1 MEREEDTARALERE
15 QDTEASGRERADD
28 RETPPTTTRG
38 RRILIRVLLVL
49 ATILVAAGS
58 LAVWANRQV
67 LNANNWAD
75 TSSQL
80 LQNDAIR
87 TQVAN
92 FMVDQVYANV
102 NVAGELKAAL
112 PPRLQPLA
120 GPAAGGLRTVAEKAA
135 FEFLGRPRVQEAW
148 QKTMH
153 LTAQQ
158 FINIVENKSKA
169 ITLSGN
175 AVYVDLRPLMGQL
188 TTQLGLPAS
197 VAQALPSGAGRLKVM
212 SSNQISTVQNSVKLV
227 KGLTIILPAVA
238 LLLFALCVYL
248 YTGRRRH
255 ALFVVG
261 IDLVIAGLIV
271 LIARNVAGNQ
281 IVNALASTEAARP
294 AAEATWSI
302 GTRLLSDIGQSVII
316 VGLVVMAAATLAGTR
331 RPAVAFRRFAAP
343 WFRER
348 PLATYGVVI
357 AVLLLIVLWGPIP
370 ATRKPIP
377 VLIMFV
383 LVWIGVEALRR
394 QTAEEFPDAQFGDS
408 MSGMRDRVSNW
419 RDRRHRGDT
428 PPPAAPMAG
437 GAGPP
442 VLWSQDERLS
452 RLERLTALRD
462 AGALTESEFASEKAI
477 LMSM

>member
-1 MEREEDTARALERE
+1 MDHEEE
-15 QDTEASGRERADD
+15 TEASGREPSEAAVQQR
-28 RETPPTTTRG
+28 TTTRG
-38 RRILIRVLLVL
+38 RRILIRLLLVV
-49 ATILVAAGS
+49 ATVLVAFGS
-58 LAVWANRQV
+58 LAVWANRQL

-75 TSSQL
+75 TSSAL

-87 TQVAN
+87 TQVAD

-102 NVAGELKAAL
+102 NVAGQIKAAL

-120 GPAAGGLRTVAEKAA
+120 GPAAGGLRTVAQKAA

-148 QKTMH
+148 QTAQRV
-153 LTAQQ
+153 TAQQ

-175 AVYVDLRPLMGQL
+175 AVYIDLRPLMGQL
-188 TTQLGLPAS
+188 TTTLGLPAS
-197 VAQALPSGAGRLKVM
+197 VAQALPPGAGRLKVM
-212 SSNQISTVQNSVKLV
+212 SSNQISTVQNAVKLV

-271 LIARNVAGNQ
+271 LIARNVAGDQ

-294 AAEATWSI
+294 AADATWSI
-302 GTRLLSDIGQSVII
+302 GTRLLSDIGQSIII
-316 VGLVVMAAATLAGTR
+316 VGLAVMVAASLAGER
-331 RPAVAFRRFAAP
+331 RPAVAFRRWAAP

-357 AVLLLIVLWGPIP
+357 AILLLIVLWGPIP

-377 VLIMFV
+377 VLILFV

-394 QTAEEFPDAQFGDS
+394 QTAVEFPDAQFGDS
-408 MSGMRDRVSNW
+408 MSGMRGRVEHW
-419 RDRRHRGDT
+419 RSGRQHRQA
-428 PPPAAPMAG
+428 PPPAPPPMAG
-437 GAGPP
+437 GAGPSI
-442 VLWSQDERLS
+442 LWSQDERLS
-452 RLERLTALRD
+452 RLERLIALRD
-462 AGALTESEFASEKAI
+462 AGALTDAEFASEKAI
-477 LMSM
+477 LMSIRAS

>member
-1 MEREEDTARALERE
+1 VEREAE
-15 QDTEASGRERADD
+15 TEASGREPSDS
-28 RETPPTTTRG
+28 EEPPGTTRG
-38 RRILIRVLLVL
+38 RRILIRVLLVV
-49 ATILVAAGS
+49 ATLLVAFGA

-87 TQVAN
+87 TQVAD

-102 NVAGELKAAL
+102 DVAGELKAAL

-120 GPAAGGLRTVAEKAA
+120 GPAAGGLRTVAQKAA

-148 QKTMH
+148 QNAQR

-158 FINIVENKSKA
+158 FINVVENKSKA

-175 AVYVDLRPLMGQL
+175 AVYIDLRPLMGQL

-197 VAQALPSGAGRLKVM
+197 VAQALPAGAGRLKIM

-238 LLLFALCVYL
+238 LILFALCVYL

-271 LIARNVAGNQ
+271 LVARNVAGNQ

-294 AAEATWSI
+294 AAQATWSI
-302 GTRLLSDIGQSVII
+302 GTRLLSDIGQSILI
-316 VGLVVMAAATLAGTR
+316 VGLVVMLAATLAGNR

-348 PLATYGVVI
+348 PLATYGIVI
-357 AVLLLIVLWGPIP
+357 AILLLIVLWGPIP

-377 VLIMFV
+377 VVIMFV
-383 LVWIGVEALRR
+383 LVWLGVEALRR

-408 MSGMRDRVSNW
+408 MSGMRERAA
-419 RDRRHRGDT
+419 RLRAGRQGRGA
-428 PPPAAPMAG
+428 PPPAAPPMAG
-437 GAGPP
+437 GAGPTI
-442 VLWSQDERLS
+442 LWSQEERLS
-452 RLERLTALRD
+452 ALERLLALRD
-462 AGALTESEFASEKAI
+462 AGALTEAEFASEKAI
-477 LMSM
+477 LMSRSEAPHS

>member
-1 MEREEDTARALERE
+1 LEHEE
-15 QDTEASGRERADD
+15 DTEASGREQANAD
-28 RETPPTTTRG
+28 REPRLTTRG
-38 RRILIRVLLVL
+38 RRILIRVLLVV
-49 ATILVAAGS
+49 ATILVAFGA

-80 LQNDAIR
+80 LANDAIR
-87 TQVAN
+87 TQVAD

-120 GPAAGGLRTVAEKAA
+120 GPAAGGLRTVAQKAA
-135 FEFLGRPRVQEAW
+135 FEFLGRPRVQQAW
-148 QKTMH
+148 QNAQR

-158 FINIVENKSKA
+158 FINIVEGKSKT
-169 ITLSGN
+169 ITTSGN
-175 AVYVDLRPLMGQL
+175 AVYIDLRPLMAQL

-197 VAQALPSGAGRLKVM
+197 VAQALPAGAGRLKIM
-212 SSNQISTVQNSVKLV
+212 SSNQISTVQSAVDLV

-238 LLLFALCVYL
+238 LILFALAAYL

-255 ALFVVG
+255 AVFVVG

-302 GTRLLSDIGQSVII
+302 GTRLLSDIGQSIII
-316 VGLVVMAAATLAGTR
+316 VGLVVMAAASLAGPR
-331 RPAVAFRRFAAP
+331 RHAVAFRRFAAP

-348 PLATYGVVI
+348 PLATYGIVI
-357 AVLLLIVLWGPIP
+357 AILLLIVLWGPIP

-394 QTAEEFPDAQFGDS
+394 QTAEEFPDAQFGDT
-408 MSGMRDRVSNW
+408 MSGLRERAANM
-419 RDRRHRGDT
+419 RHRRQHRDA

-442 VLWSQDERLS
+442 IVWSQDELLS
-452 RLERLTALRD
+452 QLERLVALRD
-462 AGALTESEFASEKAI
+462 AGALTEAEFASEKAT
-477 LMSM
+477 LMSMRVS

>member
-1 MEREEDTARALERE
+1 MEREE
-15 QDTEASGRERADD
+15 QTEASGANKADAGGSPL
-28 RETPPTTTRG
+28 ETTRG
-38 RRILIRVLLVL
+38 RRILIRVLLVV
-49 ATILVAAGS
+49 ATLLVALGA

-67 LNANNWAD
+67 LNADNWAD
-75 TSSQL
+75 TSSAL

-87 TQVAN
+87 TQVAD

-102 NVAGELKAAL
+102 NIAGELQAAL

-120 GPAAGGLRTVAEKAA
+120 GPAAGGLRTVAQKAA

-148 QKTMH
+148 QATMR

-158 FINIVENKSKA
+158 FINVVENKSKA
-169 ITLSGN
+169 VTLSGN
-175 AVYVDLRPLMGQL
+175 AVFVDLRPLMGQL

-197 VAQALPSGAGRLKVM
+197 VAQSLPAGAGRLKVM
-212 SSNQISTVQNSVKLV
+212 SSSQISTVQNSVKLV

-248 YTGRRRH
+248 YTSRRRH
-255 ALFVVG
+255 ALLVVG

-294 AAEATWSI
+294 ASEATWSI
-302 GTRLLSDIGQSVII
+302 GTRLLSDIGQSIII
-316 VGLVVMAAATLAGTR
+316 VGLAVMLAASLAGNR
-331 RPAVAFRRFAAP
+331 RPAVAFRRAAAP

-348 PLATYGVVI
+348 PFGTYGIVI
-357 AVLLLIVLWGPIP
+357 AILLLIVLWGPIP

-377 VLIMFV
+377 VLI
-383 LVWIGVEALRR
+383 LVALAWIGVEALRR
-394 QTAEEFPDAQFGDS
+394 QAAEEFPNAQFGDA
-408 MSGMRDRVSNW
+408 MSGMRDRVTNL
-419 RDRRHRGDT
+419 RAGRRSHGA

-442 VLWSQDERLS
+442 ILWSQDEWLS
-452 RLERLTALRD
+452 LLERLVTLRD
-462 AGALTESEFASEKAI
+462 AGALTQAEFASEKAI
-477 LMSM
+477 LMSMRAS

>member
-1 MEREEDTARALERE
+1 MEPAEE
-15 QDTEASGRERADD
+15 TEASGGEPSEAAAEPRA
-28 RETPPTTTRG
+28 TTRG
-38 RRILIRVLLVL
+38 RRVLIRVLLVV
-49 ATILVAAGS
+49 ATVLVALGS

-75 TSSQL
+75 TSSAL
-80 LQNDAIR
+80 LQNDSIR
-87 TQVAN
+87 TQVAD

-120 GPAAGGLRTVAEKAA
+120 GPAAGGLRTLAQKAA

-148 QKTMH
+148 QAAQRV
-153 LTAQQ
+153 TAQQ
-158 FINIVENKSKA
+158 FINIVENKSKL

-175 AVYVDLRPLMGQL
+175 AVFIDLRPLMGQL

-197 VAQALPSGAGRLKVM
+197 VAQALPPDAGRLKVM
-212 SSNQISTVQNSVKLV
+212 SSNQISSVQNAVKLV

-248 YTGRRRH
+248 YTSRRRH

-281 IVNALASTEAARP
+281 IVTALASTDAARP
-294 AAEATWSI
+294 SAEAAWTI
-302 GTRLLSDIGQSVII
+302 GTRLLSEIGQSIII
-316 VGLVVMAAATLAGTR
+316 VGLAVMLAASLAGER
-331 RPAVAFRRFAAP
+331 RPAVAFRRAAAP

-348 PLATYGVVI
+348 PLATYGIVI
-357 AVLLLIVLWGPIP
+357 AILLLIVLWGPIP

-377 VLIMFV
+377 VLILFV
-383 LVWIGVEALRR
+383 LVWLGVEALRR
-394 QTAEEFPDAQFGDS
+394 QTAEEFPDAQFGDA
-408 MSGMRDRVSNW
+408 MSGTRARVEHW
-419 RDRRHRGDT
+419 RNRRHHRGA

-442 VLWSQDERLS
+442 ILWSQDERLS
-452 RLERLTALRD
+452 RLERLAALRD
-462 AGALTESEFASEKAI
+462 AGALTEAEFASEKAI
-477 LMSM
+477 LMSMRDSRPA

>member
-1 MEREEDTARALERE
+1 MEREEE
-15 QDTEASGRERADD
+15 TEASGHGQADGGGSER
-28 RETPPTTTRG
+28 TTTRG
-38 RRILIRVLLVL
+38 RRILIRVLLVV
-49 ATILVAAGS
+49 ATVLVVFGA

-75 TSSQL
+75 TNTAL

-87 TQVAN
+87 TQVAD

-102 NVAGELKAAL
+102 NIAGELQAAL

-120 GPAAGGLRTVAEKAA
+120 GPVAGGLRTLAQKAA
-135 FEFLGRPRVQEAW
+135 FELLGRPRVQAAW
-148 QKTMH
+148 QTAQRV
-153 LTAQQ
+153 TAQQ
-158 FINIVENKSKA
+158 FINVVEGKSKA

-197 VAQALPSGAGRLKVM
+197 VAQALPPGAGRLKIM
-212 SSNQISTVQNSVKLV
+212 SSNQISTVQDAVDLV

-271 LIARNVAGNQ
+271 LIARNVAGDQ

-302 GTRLLSDIGQSVII
+302 GTRLLSDIGQSIII
-316 VGLVVMAAATLAGTR
+316 VGLAVMAAASLAGDQ
-331 RPAVAFRRFAAP
+331 RPAVAFRRAAAP

-348 PLATYGVVI
+348 PLATYGIVI
-357 AVLLLIVLWGPIP
+357 AILLLIVLWGPIP

-377 VLIMFV
+377 VLILFV

-394 QTAEEFPDAQFGDS
+394 QTAVEFPDAQFGDS
-408 MSGMRDRVSNW
+408 MSGMRERIGNW
-419 RDRRHRGDT
+419 RASRQRRGAP

-437 GAGPP
+437 GAGPSI
-442 VLWSQDERLS
+442 LWSQDERLS
-452 RLERLTALRD
+452 RLERLIALRD
-462 AGALTESEFASEKAI
+462 AGALTEAEFASEKAI
-477 LMSM
+477 LMSMKAP

>member
-1 MEREEDTARALERE
+1 MEREEE
-15 QDTEASGRERADD
+15 TEASGRERADAE
-28 RETPPTTTRG
+28 RSPRTTTRG
-38 RRILIRVLLVL
+38 RRILIRVLLVV
-49 ATILVAAGS
+49 ATLLVAFGA

-87 TQVAN
+87 TQVAD

-102 NVAGELKAAL
+102 NVAGQLKAAL

-120 GPAAGGLRTVAEKAA
+120 GPAAGGLRTVAQKAA

-148 QKTMH
+148 QRTMR

-158 FINIVENKSKA
+158 FINIVENKSNA
-169 ITLSGN
+169 VTLSGN

-271 LIARNVAGNQ
+271 LIARNVAGDQ

-302 GTRLLSDIGQSVII
+302 GTRLLSDIGQSVLI
-316 VGLVVMAAATLAGTR
+316 VGLVVMLATTLAGNR
-331 RPAVAFRRFAAP
+331 RPALAFRRFAAP

-357 AVLLLIVLWGPIP
+357 AILLLIVLWGPIP

-377 VLIMFV
+377 VVILFV
-383 LVWIGVEALRR
+383 LVWLGVEALRR
-394 QTAEEFPDAQFGDS
+394 QTAEEFPDAQFGDA
-408 MSGMRDRVSNW
+408 MSGMRERAA
-419 RDRRHRGDT
+419 RLRAGRHGRGA
-428 PPPAAPMAG
+428 PPPMAG
-437 GAGPP
+437 GAGPSI
-442 VLWSQDERLS
+442 LWSQDERLS
-452 RLERLTALRD
+452 RLERLAALRD
-462 AGALTESEFASEKAI
+462 ADALTEAEFASEKAI
-477 LMSM
+477 LMSMTER

>member
-1 MEREEDTARALERE
+1 
-15 QDTEASGRERADD
+15 
-28 RETPPTTTRG
+28 
-38 RRILIRVLLVL
+38 
-49 ATILVAAGS
+49 
-58 LAVWANRQV
+58 
-67 LNANNWAD
+67 
-75 TSSQL
+75 
-80 LQNDAIR
+80 
-87 TQVAN
+87 
-92 FMVDQVYANV
+92 
-102 NVAGELKAAL
+102 
-112 PPRLQPLA
+112 
-120 GPAAGGLRTVAEKAA
+120 
-135 FEFLGRPRVQEAW
+135 
-148 QKTMH
+148 MH

-197 VAQALPSGAGRLKVM
+197 VAQALPSGAGRLKIM

-238 LLLFALCVYL
+238 ILLFALCVYL

-302 GTRLLSDIGQSVII
+302 GTRLLSDIGQSIII
-316 VGLVVMAAATLAGTR
+316 VGLVVMAAATLAGNR
-331 RPAVAFRRFAAP
+331 RPAVAFRHFAAP

-357 AVLLLIVLWGPIP
+357 AILLLIVLWGPIP

-408 MSGMRDRVSNW
+408 TSGMRDRVSNW
-419 RDRRHRGDT
+419 RNRRHSGT

-442 VLWSQDERLS
+442 ILWSQDERLS
-452 RLERLTALRD
+452 RLERLMALRD
-462 AGALTESEFASEKAI
+462 AGALTEAEFASEKAI
-477 LMSM
+477 LMSIRAS

>member
-1 MEREEDTARALERE
+1 LEHEEATQASSREPSDPS
-15 QDTEASGRERADD
+15 DS
-28 RETPPTTTRG
+28 PPTTTRG
-38 RRILIRVLLVL
+38 RRIWIRILLTL
-49 ATILVAAGS
+49 ATILVALGA

-75 TSSQL
+75 TSTAL

-87 TQVAN
+87 TQVAD

-102 NVAGELKAAL
+102 NIAGELQSAL

-120 GPAAGGLRTVAEKAA
+120 GPAAGGLRTVAQKAA

-148 QKTMH
+148 QRTMR

-158 FINIVENKSKA
+158 FINIVENKSNA

-197 VAQALPSGAGRLKVM
+197 VAQALPAGAGRLKVM

-248 YTGRRRH
+248 YRGRRRH
-255 ALFVVG
+255 AVFVVG

-271 LIARNVAGNQ
+271 LIARNVAGDQ
-281 IVNALASTEAARP
+281 IVNALASTDAARP
-294 AAEATWSI
+294 AADATWTI
-302 GTRLLSDIGQSVII
+302 GTRLLSDIGQSIII
-316 VGLVVMAAATLAGTR
+316 VGLAVMVAASLAGHR
-331 RPAVAFRRFAAP
+331 RPAVAFRRAAAP

-348 PLATYGVVI
+348 PLATYGIVAAI
-357 AVLLLIVLWGPIP
+357 LLLIVLWGPIP

-377 VLIMFV
+377 VLILFV
-383 LVWIGVEALRR
+383 LVWVGVEALRR
-394 QTAEEFPDAQFGDS
+394 QTAEEFPDAQFGDE
-408 MSGMRDRVSNW
+408 MSGVRERAAHL
-419 RDRRHRGDT
+419 RDRRRGRGA

-442 VLWSQDERLS
+442 ILWSQDERLS

-462 AGALTESEFASEKAI
+462 AGALTEAEFASEKAI
-477 LMSM
+477 LMSIRER

>member
-1 MEREEDTARALERE
+1 VEHEEETKAGGPE
-15 QDTEASGRERADD
+15 QADAGGSSH
-28 RETPPTTTRG
+28 TTTRG
-38 RRILIRVLLVL
+38 RRILIRVLLVV
-49 ATILVAAGS
+49 ATVLVAFGA

-75 TSSQL
+75 TSSAL

-87 TQVAN
+87 TQVAD

-102 NVAGELKAAL
+102 DVAGQLKSAL

-120 GPAAGGLRTVAEKAA
+120 GPAAGGLRTVAQKAA

-148 QKTMH
+148 QTTQRV
-153 LTAQQ
+153 TAQQ
-158 FINIVENKSKA
+158 FINIVEGKSKA

-175 AVYVDLRPLMGQL
+175 AVYIDLRPLMGQL
-188 TTQLGLPAS
+188 TTTLGLPAS
-197 VAQALPSGAGRLKVM
+197 VAQALPAGAGRLKIM
-212 SSNQISTVQNSVKLV
+212 SSNQISTVQNAVKLV

-271 LIARNVAGNQ
+271 LIARNVAGDQ
-281 IVNALASTEAARP
+281 IVTALASTEAARP
-294 AAEATWSI
+294 AADAAWTI
-302 GTRLLSDIGQSVII
+302 GTRLLSDIGQSIII
-316 VGLVVMAAATLAGTR
+316 VGLAVMVAASLAGNR
-331 RPAVAFRRFAAP
+331 RPAVAFRHAAAP

-357 AVLLLIVLWGPIP
+357 AILLLIVLWGPIP

-377 VLIMFV
+377 VLILFV
-383 LVWIGVEALRR
+383 LVWLGVEALRR
-394 QTAEEFPDAQFGDS
+394 QTAVEFPDAQFGDS
-408 MSGMRDRVSNW
+408 MSGMRERYEHW
-419 RDRRHRGDT
+419 RERRHHREV
-428 PPPAAPMAG
+428 PPPAAPPMAG

-462 AGALTESEFASEKAI
+462 AGALTEAEFASEKAI
-477 LMSM
+477 VMSMRET

>member
-1 MEREEDTARALERE
+1 M
-15 QDTEASGRERADD
+15 
-28 RETPPTTTRG
+28 
-38 RRILIRVLLVL
+38 
-49 ATILVAAGS
+49 ATVLVAFGS

-75 TSSQL
+75 TSSAL

-87 TQVAN
+87 TQVAD

-120 GPAAGGLRTVAEKAA
+120 GPVAGGLRTVAQKAA

-148 QKTMH
+148 QKAQR

-158 FINIVENKSKA
+158 FINVVEGKSKA
-169 ITLSGN
+169 VTLSGN
-175 AVYVDLRPLMGQL
+175 AVYIDLRPLMGQL
-188 TTQLGLPAS
+188 TTTLGLPAS

-212 SSNQISTVQNSVKLV
+212 SSNQISTVQNAVKLV

-261 IDLVIAGLIV
+261 IDLVIAGLVV
-271 LIARNVAGNQ
+271 LIARNVAGDQ

-294 AAEATWSI
+294 AAEATWTI
-302 GTRLLSDIGQSVII
+302 GTRLLSDIGQSIII
-316 VGLVVMAAATLAGTR
+316 VGLAVMLAASLAGNR
-331 RPAVAFRRFAAP
+331 RPAVAFRRAAAP

-357 AVLLLIVLWGPIP
+357 AILLLIVLWGPIP

-383 LVWIGVEALRR
+383 LVWLGVEALRR
-394 QTAEEFPDAQFGDS
+394 QTAVEFPDAQLGDS
-408 MSGMRDRVSNW
+408 MSGMRERIEHW
-419 RDRRHRGDT
+419 RNRRHHRGA

-442 VLWSQDERLS
+442 ALWSQDERLS

-462 AGALTESEFASEKAI
+462 AGALTEAEFASERAI
-477 LMSM
+477 LMSTRER

>member
-1 MEREEDTARALERE
+1 VEHE
-15 QDTEASGRERADD
+15 QEIKAGGPKQADAGGSS
-28 RETPPTTTRG
+28 PMTTRG

-49 ATILVAAGS
+49 ATVLVAFGA

-75 TSSQL
+75 TSSAL

-87 TQVAN
+87 TQVAD
-92 FMVDQVYANV
+92 FMVDQVYANID
-102 NVAGELKAAL
+102 VAGQLQAAL

-120 GPAAGGLRTVAEKAA
+120 GPAAGGLRTVAQKAA

-148 QKTMH
+148 QTTQR

-158 FINIVENKSKA
+158 FINIVEGKSKA
-169 ITLSGN
+169 VTLSGN
-175 AVYVDLRPLMGQL
+175 AVYIDLRPLMGQL
-188 TTQLGLPAS
+188 TTTLGLPAS
-197 VAQALPSGAGRLKVM
+197 VAQALPPDAGRLKVM
-212 SSNQISTVQNSVKLV
+212 SSNQISTVQNAVKLV

-261 IDLVIAGLIV
+261 IDLVIAGLVV
-271 LIARNVAGNQ
+271 LVARNVAGDQ

-294 AAEATWSI
+294 AADAAWTI
-302 GTRLLSDIGQSVII
+302 GTRLLSDIGQSILI
-316 VGLVVMAAATLAGTR
+316 VGLAVMVAASLAGER
-331 RPAVAFRRFAAP
+331 RPAVAFRRAAAP

-348 PLATYGVVI
+348 PLATYGIVI
-357 AVLLLIVLWGPIP
+357 AILLLIVLWGPIP

-377 VLIMFV
+377 VLILFV
-383 LVWIGVEALRR
+383 LVWLGVEALRR
-394 QTAEEFPDAQFGDS
+394 QAAVEFPDAQFGDA
-408 MSGMRDRVSNW
+408 MSGMRERTENW
-419 RDRRHRGDT
+419 RNRRHQREA

-452 RLERLTALRD
+452 QLERLVALRE
-462 AGALTESEFASEKAI
+462 AGALTEAEFAFEKAT
-477 LMSM
+477 LMSMSEK

>member
-1 MEREEDTARALERE
+1 VEHEEE
-15 QDTEASGRERADD
+15 TEASGREPSEAAAEPR
-28 RETPPTTTRG
+28 TTTRG
-38 RRILIRVLLVL
+38 RRILIRVLLVV
-49 ATILVAAGS
+49 ATVLVAFGS
-58 LAVWANRQV
+58 LAVWANRQL

-75 TSSQL
+75 TSSAL

-87 TQVAN
+87 TQVAD

-102 NVAGELKAAL
+102 NVAGQIKAAL

-120 GPAAGGLRTVAEKAA
+120 GPAAGGLRTVAQKAA

-148 QKTMH
+148 QTAQRV
-153 LTAQQ
+153 TAQQ

-175 AVYVDLRPLMGQL
+175 AVYIDLRPLMGQL
-188 TTQLGLPAS
+188 TTTLGLPAS
-197 VAQALPSGAGRLKVM
+197 VAQALPPGAGRLKVM
-212 SSNQISTVQNSVKLV
+212 SSNQISTVQNAVKLV
-227 KGLTIILPAVA
+227 KGLTIIIPAVA

-271 LIARNVAGNQ
+271 LIARNVAGDQ

-294 AAEATWSI
+294 AADATWSI
-302 GTRLLSDIGQSVII
+302 GTRLLSDIGQSIII
-316 VGLVVMAAATLAGTR
+316 VGLAVMLAASLAGER
-331 RPAVAFRRFAAP
+331 RPAVAFRRWAAP

-357 AVLLLIVLWGPIP
+357 AILLLIVLWGPIP

-377 VLIMFV
+377 VLILFV

-394 QTAEEFPDAQFGDS
+394 QTAVEFPDAQFGDS
-408 MSGMRDRVSNW
+408 MSGMRGRVEHW
-419 RDRRHRGDT
+419 RSRRHHRQA
-428 PPPAAPMAG
+428 PPPAPPPMAG
-437 GAGPP
+437 GAGPSI
-442 VLWSQDERLS
+442 LWSQDERLS
-452 RLERLTALRD
+452 RLERLIALRD
-462 AGALTESEFASEKAI
+462 AGALTDAEFASEKAI
-477 LMSM
+477 LMSMRAS

>member
-1 MEREEDTARALERE
+1 MEHEAE
-15 QDTEASGRERADD
+15 TEASGREPSDS
-28 RETPPTTTRG
+28 EEPPGTTRG
-38 RRILIRVLLVL
+38 RRILIRVLLVV
-49 ATILVAAGS
+49 ATILVAFGA

-87 TQVAN
+87 TQVAG

-102 NVAGELKAAL
+102 NVAGQIKSAL

-148 QKTMH
+148 QH
-153 LTAQQ
+153 AQRITAQE
-158 FINIVENKSKA
+158 FINIVEGNSKLV
-169 ITLSGN
+169 TLSGN
-175 AVYVDLRPLMGQL
+175 AVFIDLRPLMGQL
-188 TTQLGLPAS
+188 ITTLGLPAS
-197 VAQALPSGAGRLKVM
+197 VAQSLPANAGRLKVM
-212 SSNQISTVQNSVKLV
+212 SSNQISTVQNVVQLV
-227 KGLTIILPAVA
+227 KGLAIILPAVA

-294 AAEATWSI
+294 AADAAWTI
-302 GTRLLSDIGQSVII
+302 GTRLLSDIGQAIII
-316 VGLVVMAAATLAGTR
+316 VGLAVMLAASLAGNR
-331 RPAVAFRRFAAP
+331 RPAVAFRHAAAP

-348 PLATYGVVI
+348 PLATYGIVI
-357 AVLLLIVLWGPIP
+357 AILLLIVLWGPIP
-370 ATRKPIP
+370 ATRELIP
-377 VLIMFV
+377 VLILFALTWV
-383 LVWIGVEALRR
+383 GVEALRR
-394 QTAEEFPDAQFGDS
+394 QTALEFPDAQFGEAT
-408 MSGMRDRVSNW
+408 SGMRGRIEHW
-419 RDRRHRGDT
+419 RSGRRGRGA

-442 VLWSQDERLS
+442 ALWSQDERLS
-452 RLERLTALRD
+452 RLERLVALRD
-462 AGALTESEFASEKAI
+462 AGALTEAEFAAEKAN
-477 LMSM
+477 LMSSSES

>member
-1 MEREEDTARALERE
+1 MEHEEQT
-15 QDTEASGRERADD
+15 QASGPKQADAGGS
-28 RETPPTTTRG
+28 PPATTRG

-49 ATILVAAGS
+49 ATVLVAFGA

-80 LQNDAIR
+80 LQNDAIK
-87 TQVAN
+87 TQVAD

-102 NVAGELKAAL
+102 NVAGELQSAL

-120 GPAAGGLRTVAEKAA
+120 GPVAGGLRTVAQKAA

-148 QKTMH
+148 QNAMR

-158 FINIVENKSKA
+158 FINIVENKSNA
-169 ITLSGN
+169 ITLNGN
-175 AVYVDLRPLMGQL
+175 AVYIDLRPLMGQL

-197 VAQALPSGAGRLKVM
+197 VAQALPAGAGRLKIM

-261 IDLVIAGLIV
+261 IDLVIAGLVV

-294 AAEATWSI
+294 AADGAWTI
-302 GTRLLSDIGQSVII
+302 GTRLLSDIGQSIII
-316 VGLVVMAAATLAGTR
+316 VGLAVMLASSLAGNT
-331 RPAVAFRRFAAP
+331 RPAVAFRRAAAP
-343 WFRER
+343 WFRLR
-348 PLATYGVVI
+348 PFTTYGVVI
-357 AVLLLIVLWGPIP
+357 AIILLIVLWGPIP

-377 VLIMFV
+377 VLILLV
-383 LVWIGVEALRR
+383 LSWLGVEALRR
-394 QTAEEFPDAQFGDS
+394 QTAEEFPDAQFGDA
-408 MSGMRDRVSNW
+408 MSGMRARVANW
-419 RDRRHRGDT
+419 RMRRHGRGA
-428 PPPAAPMAG
+428 PPPAAPPMAG

-442 VLWSQDERLS
+442 ILWSQDERLS

-462 AGALTESEFASEKAI
+462 AGALTEAEFASEKAI
-477 LMSM
+477 VMSMREK

>member
-1 MEREEDTARALERE
+1 LEREEE
-15 QDTEASGRERADD
+15 TETSGREPSDAAAASPR
-28 RETPPTTTRG
+28 TTTRG
-38 RRILIRVLLVL
+38 RRILIRVLLVV
-49 ATILVAAGS
+49 ATVLVVFGS

-75 TSSQL
+75 TSTAL

-87 TQVAN
+87 TQVAD

-120 GPAAGGLRTVAEKAA
+120 GPAAGGLRTVAQKAA

-148 QKTMH
+148 QKAQR

-158 FINIVENKSKA
+158 FINVVEGKSKA
-169 ITLSGN
+169 VTLSGN
-175 AVYVDLRPLMGQL
+175 AVYIDLRPLMGQL
-188 TTQLGLPAS
+188 TTTLGLPAS

-212 SSNQISTVQNSVKLV
+212 SSNQISTVQNAVKLV

-261 IDLVIAGLIV
+261 VDLVIAGLVV
-271 LIARNVAGNQ
+271 LIARNVAGDQ

-294 AAEATWSI
+294 AAEATWTI

-316 VGLVVMAAATLAGTR
+316 IGLAVMLAASLAGNR
-331 RPAVAFRRFAAP
+331 RPAVAFRRAAAP

-357 AVLLLIVLWGPIP
+357 AILLLIVLWGPIP

-377 VLIMFV
+377 VLILFV
-383 LVWIGVEALRR
+383 LVWLGVEALRR
-394 QTAEEFPDAQFGDS
+394 QTAVEFPDAQLGDS
-408 MSGMRDRVSNW
+408 MSGMRGRIEHW
-419 RDRRHRGDT
+419 RNRRHHGGA

-442 VLWSQDERLS
+442 ALWPQDERLS

-462 AGALTESEFASEKAI
+462 AGTLTEAEFASEKAI
-477 LMSM
+477 LMSTRER

>member
-1 MEREEDTARALERE
+1 MRVVDPE
-15 QDTEASGRERADD
+15 QETETSGREPSEAAATPRA
-28 RETPPTTTRG
+28 TTRG
-38 RRILIRVLLVL
+38 RRILIRVLLAVATVL
-49 ATILVAAGS
+49 IVFGS

-75 TSSQL
+75 TSSAL

-87 TQVAN
+87 TQVAD

-102 NVAGELKAAL
+102 NVAGQLKAAL

-120 GPAAGGLRTVAEKAA
+120 GPAAGGLRTVAQKAA

-148 QKTMH
+148 QNAQR

-175 AVYVDLRPLMGQL
+175 AVYIDLRPLMGQL

-197 VAQALPSGAGRLKVM
+197 VAQALPAGAGRLKIM

-248 YTGRRRH
+248 YIGRRRH

-271 LIARNVAGNQ
+271 LIARNVAGDQ
-281 IVNALASTEAARP
+281 IVNALASTDAARP
-294 AAEATWSI
+294 SAEAAWTI
-302 GTRLLSDIGQSVII
+302 GTRLLSDIGQSIII
-316 VGLVVMAAATLAGTR
+316 VGLAVMVAASLAGER
-331 RPAVAFRRFAAP
+331 RPAVAFRRAAAP

-348 PLATYGVVI
+348 PLATYGIVI
-357 AVLLLIVLWGPIP
+357 AILLLIVLWGPIP

-377 VLIMFV
+377 VLILFV
-383 LVWIGVEALRR
+383 LVWLGVEALRR

-408 MSGMRDRVSNW
+408 ISGMRDRAANL
-419 RDRRHRGDT
+419 RAGRRNRGA

-442 VLWSQDERLS
+442 ILWSQDERLS
-452 RLERLTALRD
+452 RLERLIALRD
-462 AGALTESEFASEKAI
+462 AGALTEAEFASEKAI
-477 LMSM
+477 LMSIRAS